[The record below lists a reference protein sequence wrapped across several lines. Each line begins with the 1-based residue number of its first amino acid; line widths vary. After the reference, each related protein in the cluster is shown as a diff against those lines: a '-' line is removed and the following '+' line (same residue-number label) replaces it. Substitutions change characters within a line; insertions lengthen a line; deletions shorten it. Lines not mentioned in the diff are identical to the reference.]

1 MKSRMSDD
9 CSRVR
14 APNKPSR
21 TGRKHVR
28 GMPWSYLFLVAAFP
42 PWFWSGR
49 DAREGHGD
57 EAGSVDSVIG
67 RHRDELAAIAA
78 GVVDGDNHDWF
89 VVAVMKT
96 RCSQLQADLET
107 RFAMKQAAFSV
118 FLFSE
123 KRLSVA

>member
-1 MKSRMSDD
+1 
-9 CSRVR
+9 
-14 APNKPSR
+14 
-21 TGRKHVR
+21 
-28 GMPWSYLFLVAAFP
+28 
-42 PWFWSGR
+42 
-49 DAREGHGD
+49 
-57 EAGSVDSVIG
+57 VIG

-89 VVAVMKT
+89 VVAVTKT